1 MTKRMKKFKVL
12 SFRDHTMPTGG
23 TMYKLTKEESER
35 TKIVKF
41 IVIILVVYFYSNT
54 TGVNFSDGANM
65 LYLPGWLQ
73 V

>member
-1 MTKRMKKFKVL
+1 
-12 SFRDHTMPTGG
+12 
-23 TMYKLTKEESER
+23 MYKLTKEESER